1 MPRPFISM
9 SSRVKEKMCLTDFT
23 RVYGGK
29 KCPIIGIKE
38 LARRRGVD

>member
-1 MPRPFISM
+1 MTRPFISM
-9 SSRVKEKMCLTDFT
+9 SSKKKGKMCLTDFA